1 MRSDQFSGVRIA
13 ITGATGGIGRE
24 LVPALVELGAKVAA
38 TGTSEERLAQLG
50 SSQDGL
56 LTYAADITSEADVS
70 GFFDEIHSRWGGVDA
85 VINLAGTSI
94 PGKVEDMPAA
104 DFMKMLEVNVLGTF
118 LACKY
123 AIPLLTDDKGL
134 VINVSSLAGS
144 RPNATAPGYC
154 TAKAA
159 VSMFSDALGMQIKDR
174 NLRVS
179 NLSPGGADTPFWG
192 DRPVKREALMSAAD
206 VVSAILFV
214 LGTPPH
220 VVVRELSFES
230 TGLPH

>member
-1 MRSDQFSGVRIA
+1 MRSDQLSGVRVA
-13 ITGATGGIGRE
+13 VTGATGGIGRE
-24 LVPALVELGAKVAA
+24 LVLALVALGAVVAA
-38 TGTSEERLAQLG
+38 TGTSEERLTELRG
-50 SSQDGL
+50 SHDGL
-56 LTYAADITSEADVS
+56 LTYAADITSEADVA
-70 GFFDEIHSRWGGVDA
+70 GFFHEIGTRWGGVDA

-94 PGKVEDMPAA
+94 PGKIEEMPAA
-104 DFMKMLEVNVLGTF
+104 DFLKMLEVNVMGTF

-123 AIPLLTDDKGL
+123 AIPLLTDNKGL

-159 VSMFSDALGMQIKDR
+159 VSMFSDALGLQIKDR

-192 DRPVKREALMSAAD
+192 DRPVKREALMSPAD

-214 LGTPPH
+214 LATPPH